1 MFAQNGPNK
10 KRERI
15 EKNSQC
21 VLFLVKYIYKEN

>member
-15 EKNSQC
+15 EKNSQY